1 MARHRSNENVCN
13 LEFHHVQTSA
23 SKKVMITVSDPFP
36 LMWQYLDRQQLQTL
50 ILVITSS
57 AMRVEK
63 LSKAIWFISSRV
75 TTKMLKI
82 SLTFSR
88 QISQKVWRRP
98 GGRDWISRLRHSYIA
113 SLAHKSTSDHKSWVH
128 HGSSTWVLRIGWE
141 CEKKARYLKECSEVS
156 PQLPINKAKVGLDLA
171 L

>member
-36 LMWQYLDRQQLQTL
+36 LMWQYLDRQQLQTH

-63 LSKAIWFISSRV
+63 LSKAIWFISSGV
-75 TTKMLKI
+75 TTKMLK
-82 SLTFSR
+82 S
-88 QISQKVWRRP
+88 VWLFHGKSVRRSDA
-98 GGRDWISRLRHSYIA
+98 GRDGGIESADWGIRLLHSRCTSLPIHCGHFILITWGTGSWIVMRIKGKVSLSLSFCA
-113 SLAHKSTSDHKSWVH
+113 SSFLKWLAHRWV
-128 HGSSTWVLRIGWE
+128 
-141 CEKKARYLKECSEVS
+141 
-156 PQLPINKAKVGLDLA
+156 PP
-171 L
+171 